1 MATEERDAEQ
11 RWWRLIASDEEA
23 QALHSQERKK
33 ERKKM
38 REREEGESSSE
49 GEREK
54 GSECKET
61 LKGKDCQLLC
71 TKDFK
76 CTVWGVLEVG
86 FELGTFCCSNLI
98 IF

>member
-1 MATEERDAEQ
+1 
-11 RWWRLIASDEEA
+11 
-23 QALHSQERKK
+23 
-33 ERKKM
+33 M
-38 REREEGESSSE
+38 RESEEGESSSE
-49 GEREK
+49 GERGREREREK

-61 LKGKDCQLLC
+61 LKGKDCQFLC